1 MKRLANEPR
10 TRVSPGEAEFEMECS
25 GVSVERRI
33 LFRRNHKHPDS
44 APWMGPLVESLRS
57 LLRMHWDHEPGRA
70 QRRAGV
76 PPAWRARQRER
87 FRSVG
92 VADGGR
98 RDACPTLRFME
109 RWTKTTALN
118 LALSPLS

>member
-1 MKRLANEPR
+1 M
-10 TRVSPGEAEFEMECS
+10 
-25 GVSVERRI
+25 
-33 LFRRNHKHPDS
+33 
-44 APWMGPLVESLRS
+44 ESLLS
-57 LLRMHWDHEPGRA
+57 LSRMHWDHEPERA

-76 PPAWRARQRER
+76 PPAQRERQRER

-109 RWTKTTALN
+109 KARSCWLTLT
-118 LALSPLS
+118 